1 MSKTRLQLSWYNKDR
16 ALIPTE
22 QGKYGYTW
30 VDPSD
35 PRYCE
40 THALI
45 YDEYILGK
53 QSPKTEGVTYSEL
66 ADLEPQ
72 SDNLMILGESGDVLE
87 TLTRVPEIANKYV
100 GKVKLVY
107 IDPPFNTAKAF
118 VAYED
123 NLEHSIWLTMMRD
136 RLLHLKKLLRSD
148 GVIFVHLD
156 DVEVHRMRLLMDEV
170 FGSNNFISEIAWE
183 KTFKPRNDAK
193 MVSGRHDILLV
204 YRKTDKFLFGKLPR
218 TDEMNKAYTNPDNDE
233 NGPWTSAPVTATG
246 SADHQGMV
254 FGVQHP
260 ITGEI
265 VYPPAGQH
273 WRMGQDSFLKTM
285 KGWNSHYVLEDI
297 NDVAKRAELC
307 GIGVDDV
314 RKDVKAIIIP
324 AFDSTEALHV
334 YDRGQWPTVY
344 ITSNGQGGFRK
355 KTFLK
360 DMEGRTIEDIWF
372 QDEVG
377 SNDEAKNEIKSLF
390 PDEPPFDT
398 PKPERLLERIIHI
411 STKPGDIVLDCFA
424 GSGTTA
430 AVSQKMGRRWV
441 TCELI
446 ESSFDRYVKTRLTKV
461 VNDEDDGGISKT
473 QGVRIVAEDV
483 DLPDG
488 VTPDDLFKFNSVLN
502 KVISADDEL
511 KKDKIIKILKAKTKT
526 TKLKETINWRGGG
539 GFQVAHLSPACFD
552 YDTMLN
558 RVVLTPLATGQTL
571 VKSISANLG
580 FKLLNDERANTFD
593 ARRGNTLLK
602 VIEGVVG
609 QNVIDWLV
617 PQLNPSETLI
627 IAALSVPDGVREYL
641 RKQSRG
647 SRIIAIPDDIFSYQI
662 GGKE

>member
-1 MSKTRLQLSWYNKDR
+1 
-16 ALIPTE
+16 
-22 QGKYGYTW
+22 
-30 VDPSD
+30 
-35 PRYCE
+35 
-40 THALI
+40 
-45 YDEYILGK
+45 
-53 QSPKTEGVTYSEL
+53 
-66 ADLEPQ
+66 
-72 SDNLMILGESGDVLE
+72 
-87 TLTRVPEIANKYV
+87 
-100 GKVKLVY
+100 
-107 IDPPFNTAKAF
+107 
-118 VAYED
+118 
-123 NLEHSIWLTMMRD
+123 MMRD

-355 KTFLK
+355 KNLPQRY
-360 DMEGRTIEDIWF
+360 GR
-372 QDEVG
+372 
-377 SNDEAKNEIKSLF
+377 SN
-390 PDEPPFDT
+390 
-398 PKPERLLERIIHI
+398 
-411 STKPGDIVLDCFA
+411 
-424 GSGTTA
+424 
-430 AVSQKMGRRWV
+430 
-441 TCELI
+441 
-446 ESSFDRYVKTRLTKV
+446 Y
-461 VNDEDDGGISKT
+461 
-473 QGVRIVAEDV
+473 
-483 DLPDG
+483 
-488 VTPDDLFKFNSVLN
+488 
-502 KVISADDEL
+502 
-511 KKDKIIKILKAKTKT
+511 
-526 TKLKETINWRGGG
+526 
-539 GFQVAHLSPACFD
+539 
-552 YDTMLN
+552 
-558 RVVLTPLATGQTL
+558 
-571 VKSISANLG
+571 
-580 FKLLNDERANTFD
+580 
-593 ARRGNTLLK
+593 
-602 VIEGVVG
+602 
-609 QNVIDWLV
+609 
-617 PQLNPSETLI
+617 
-627 IAALSVPDGVREYL
+627 
-641 RKQSRG
+641 
-647 SRIIAIPDDIFSYQI
+647 
-662 GGKE
+662 

>member
-1 MSKTRLQLSWYNKDR
+1 M
-16 ALIPTE
+16 
-22 QGKYGYTW
+22 
-30 VDPSD
+30 
-35 PRYCE
+35 
-40 THALI
+40 
-45 YDEYILGK
+45 
-53 QSPKTEGVTYSEL
+53 
-66 ADLEPQ
+66 
-72 SDNLMILGESGDVLE
+72 
-87 TLTRVPEIANKYV
+87 
-100 GKVKLVY
+100 VK
-107 IDPPFNTAKAF
+107 
-118 VAYED
+118 ED
-123 NLEHSIWLTMMRD
+123 
-136 RLLHLKKLLRSD
+136 
-148 GVIFVHLD
+148 F
-156 DVEVHRMRLLMDEV
+156 
-170 FGSNNFISEIAWE
+170 A
-183 KTFKPRNDAK
+183 
-193 MVSGRHDILLV
+193 
-204 YRKTDKFLFGKLPR
+204 
-218 TDEMNKAYTNPDNDE
+218 
-233 NGPWTSAPVTATG
+233 
-246 SADHQGMV
+246 
-254 FGVQHP
+254 
-260 ITGEI
+260 
-265 VYPPAGQH
+265 
-273 WRMGQDSFLKTM
+273 
-285 KGWNSHYVLEDI
+285 
-297 NDVAKRAELC
+297 
-307 GIGVDDV
+307 
-314 RKDVKAIIIP
+314 
-324 AFDSTEALHV
+324 
-334 YDRGQWPTVY
+334 
-344 ITSNGQGGFRK
+344 K

-593 ARRGNTLLK
+593 IDTECTSDGAYVTMCGGLLCKGFGFHSSIDGAQDGWRSTYSCQATNGRATNWGGDIYGLTKISAPVFVNEDDAHEFFGYANNYINNPNESTLAELEDYMMNNTK
-602 VIEGVVG
+602 M
-609 QNVIDWLV
+609 
-617 PQLNPSETLI
+617 LNP
-627 IAALSVPDGVREYL
+627 V
-641 RKQSRG
+641 K
-647 SRIIAIPDDIFSYQI
+647 
-662 GGKE
+662 

>member
-30 VDPSD
+30 VNPSD

-609 QNVIDWLV
+609 QNVVDWLV

>member
-355 KTFLK
+355 KTFLR

-609 QNVIDWLV
+609 QNVVDWLV